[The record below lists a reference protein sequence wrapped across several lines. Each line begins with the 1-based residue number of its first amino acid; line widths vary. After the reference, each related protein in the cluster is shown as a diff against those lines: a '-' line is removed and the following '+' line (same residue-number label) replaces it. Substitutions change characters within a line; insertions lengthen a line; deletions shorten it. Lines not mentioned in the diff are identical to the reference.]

1 MDNNQHLDAITPN
14 GNIDVEQSGDISEKK
29 YEGYS
34 YIYIMTP
41 LFIVLCR
48 KTYPEEHNSPKKKFL
63 QQFYSKR
70 LDKEPSKAI
79 NFRNLVI

>member
-34 YIYIMTP
+34 YIYI
-41 LFIVLCR
+41 
-48 KTYPEEHNSPKKKFL
+48 S
-63 QQFYSKR
+63 
-70 LDKEPSKAI
+70 
-79 NFRNLVI
+79 